1 MASITRINVKTAP
14 KATEAKKEAA
24 ATPVD
29 EKALPA
35 AGDASEAIHA
45 ASAGHAASVE
55 EAAVAAMAQAAENAP
70 VATATN
76 GTPAADDTPATIE
89 APVTAEPSA
98 PGDAMAIPPAE
109 KVDAKPVDDRLWR
122 AIAVGD
128 VVLMADYS
136 DGEFQG
142 WWPAKVITLVEGRAS
157 CVFIDYEEMGHFSRQ
172 ITEFALLHPMHA
184 G

>member
-14 KATEAKKEAA
+14 KAAEAKKGAA

-29 EKALPA
+29 EKALAA
-35 AGDASEAIHA
+35 AGEASEALQA
-45 ASAGHAASVE
+45 ASAGDTTSVEEVADAATAQAAASETVATASNDTPVVDE
-55 EAAVAAMAQAAENAP
+55 QPATEAAVAAELPAP
-70 VATATN
+70 GEA
-76 GTPAADDTPATIE
+76 PAA
-89 APVTAEPSA
+89 SL
-98 PGDAMAIPPAE
+98 AE
-109 KVDAKPVDDRLWR
+109 KVGAKPADDRLWC

-142 WWPAKVITLVEGRAS
+142 GWPAKVITLVEGRAS
-157 CVFIDYEEMGHFSRQ
+157 CVYIDYEEMGHFSRQ
-172 ITEFALLHPMHA
+172 ITELALLHPMHA

>member
-14 KATEAKKEAA
+14 KVIEAKKGAA

-29 EKALPA
+29 EKAMAA
-35 AGDASEAIHA
+35 AGEASEAVHA
-45 ASAGHAASVE
+45 ASAGHMASVE
-55 EAAVAAMAQAAENAP
+55 EAAVT
-70 VATATN
+70 ATAQVAASEAVASASHDMPAVDELPATEAPMTAELPAP
-76 GTPAADDTPATIE
+76 GEAPAA
-89 APVTAEPSA
+89 
-98 PGDAMAIPPAE
+98 AIAN
-109 KVDAKPVDDRLWR
+109 KVNAKPVDDRLWR

-136 DGEFQG
+136 EGEFQG

-157 CVFIDYEEMGHFSRQ
+157 CVYIDYEEMGHFSRQ
-172 ITEFALLHPMHA
+172 ITQLALLHPMHA

>member
-14 KATEAKKEAA
+14 KAAEAKKGTA

-29 EKALPA
+29 EKALA
-35 AGDASEAIHA
+35 AVGEASEALQVT
-45 ASAGHAASVE
+45 SAGDTTSVE
-55 EAAVAAMAQAAENAP
+55 EAAVAATAQAAESEAVAAVSNDAP
-70 VATATN
+70 VV
-76 GTPAADDTPATIE
+76 DELPATE
-89 APVTAEPSA
+89 AAVAAEPPALGAAPVVSA
-98 PGDAMAIPPAE
+98 AE
-109 KVDAKPVDDRLWR
+109 KLDTKPVDDRLWR

-157 CVFIDYEEMGHFSRQ
+157 CVYIDYEEMGHFSRQ
-172 ITEFALLHPMHA
+172 ITELALLHPMHA

>member
-1 MASITRINVKTAP
+1 MASITRINAKTAP
-14 KATEAKKEAA
+14 KAAEAKKGPA

-29 EKALPA
+29 EKPLAA
-35 AGDASEAIHA
+35 AGEASEAVQS
-45 ASAGHAASVE
+45 ASAGATTSVE
-55 EAAVAAMAQAAENAP
+55 EAAVAATAE
-70 VATATN
+70 VAGSEAVSTATN
-76 GTPAADDTPATIE
+76 GAPVADELPATE
-89 APVTAEPSA
+89 PPVATEPTV
-98 PGDAMAIPPAE
+98 PGDAPASPLAE
-109 KVDAKPVDDRLWR
+109 KVDTKPVDDRLWR

-172 ITEFALLHPMHA
+172 ITELALLHPMHA

>member
-1 MASITRINVKTAP
+1 MASITRINVKAAP
-14 KATEAKKEAA
+14 KVIEAKKGAA

-29 EKALPA
+29 EKTAAA
-35 AGDASEAIHA
+35 AGEASEALQA
-45 ASAGHAASVE
+45 ASAGDTTSVE
-55 EAAVAAMAQAAENAP
+55 EVADSATAQAAESEA
-70 VATATN
+70 VAAVSN
-76 GTPAADDTPATIE
+76 DAPAADDTPATTE

-98 PGDAMAIPPAE
+98 PRAATATPLAE
-109 KVDAKPVDDRLWR
+109 KLDTKPVDDRLWR

-157 CVFIDYEEMGHFSRQ
+157 CVYIDYEEMGHFSRQ
-172 ITEFALLHPMHA
+172 ITELALLHPMHA

>member
-14 KATEAKKEAA
+14 KAAEAKKGAT

-35 AGDASEAIHA
+35 AGEASEVAQA
-45 ASAGHAASVE
+45 AFDGAAPSAE
-55 EAAVAAMAQAAENAP
+55 EAAVAATAEAAESEAAAKNIAPVVDEQPATEAPGAAEPSPPGAAP
-70 VATATN
+70 VAS
-76 GTPAADDTPATIE
+76 
-89 APVTAEPSA
+89 V
-98 PGDAMAIPPAE
+98 AE
-109 KVDAKPVDDRLWR
+109 KPDTKPVDDRLWR

-142 WWPAKVITLVEGRAS
+142 WWPAKVLTLVEGRAS

-172 ITEFALLHPMHA
+172 LTELALLHPMHA

>member
-14 KATEAKKEAA
+14 KAAEAKKEAA

-29 EKALPA
+29 EKAMA
-35 AGDASEAIHA
+35 AASVASEAVHA
-45 ASAGHAASVE
+45 ASASDTASVE
-55 EAAVAAMAQAAENAP
+55 EVALAATAQAAESEPVSTATNDTPVVDELPATEAAVAAEPPARGAAP
-70 VATATN
+70 VA
-76 GTPAADDTPATIE
+76 
-89 APVTAEPSA
+89 SA
-98 PGDAMAIPPAE
+98 AE
-109 KVDAKPVDDRLWR
+109 KVDTKSVDDRLWR

-172 ITEFALLHPMHA
+172 ITELALLHPMHA

>member
-1 MASITRINVKTAP
+1 MASITRINVKASP
-14 KATEAKKEAA
+14 KVIEAKKGAA

-29 EKALPA
+29 EKAA
-35 AGDASEAIHA
+35 AATGEASEALQA
-45 ASAGHAASVE
+45 ASASDTASVE
-55 EAAVAAMAQAAENAP
+55 EAAVT
-70 VATATN
+70 ATAQVAGSEAVPTASN
-76 GTPAADDTPATIE
+76 DAPAADDMPATVE
-89 APVTAEPSA
+89 APMTAELPA
-98 PGDAMAIPPAE
+98 PGEAPAASVAN

-157 CVFIDYEEMGHFSRQ
+157 CVYIDYEEMGHFSRQ
-172 ITEFALLHPMHA
+172 ITELALLHPMHA

>member
-14 KATEAKKEAA
+14 KAAEAKKGAA

-29 EKALPA
+29 EKALAA
-35 AGDASEAIHA
+35 AGVASEAVHA
-45 ASAGHAASVE
+45 ASDGDTTSVE
-55 EAAVAAMAQAAENAP
+55 EAAVAATTQVATSGTVATASNDTPVVEEQPATEAP
-70 VATATN
+70 VA
-76 GTPAADDTPATIE
+76 
-89 APVTAEPSA
+89 AEPST
-98 PGDAMAIPPAE
+98 PGDAPVVSAPE
-109 KVDAKPVDDRLWR
+109 KVDTKQVDDRLWR

-136 DGEFQG
+136 EGEFQG

-157 CVFIDYEEMGHFSRQ
+157 CVYIDYEEMGLFSRQ
-172 ITEFALLHPMHA
+172 ITELALLHPMHA

>member
-14 KATEAKKEAA
+14 KAAEAKKGAA

-29 EKALPA
+29 EKAAAATGEASESLQAAVAATAQAAESEAVAAVSNDAPVVDELPA
-35 AGDASEAIHA
+35 T
-45 ASAGHAASVE
+45 
-55 EAAVAAMAQAAENAP
+55 EAAVAAEPPAPGAAP
-70 VATATN
+70 VAS
-76 GTPAADDTPATIE
+76 
-89 APVTAEPSA
+89 V
-98 PGDAMAIPPAE
+98 AE
-109 KVDAKPVDDRLWR
+109 KADTKQVDDRLWR

-136 DGEFQG
+136 EGEFQG

-157 CVFIDYEEMGHFSRQ
+157 CVYIDYEEMGHFSRQ
-172 ITEFALLHPMHA
+172 ITELALLHPMHA